1 MGETGPTGPA
11 GAVDSVAGLTGIITL
26 SSPGGVLGITPNGQD
41 IEFTNTGIVS
51 LAGEVGA
58 VTLSSPDASITITPA
73 GGDLALT
80 AVIPAAP
87 VQSVG
92 AKTGDV
98 TFATGE
104 GIAIDYG
111 AENADPITISSSVV
125 GIETSGTVDATGFT
139 EQEDGPYIGQYYK
152 DVTVTGMYANGVVVC
167 STSGTPEISATAWIT
182 TVVPA
187 TGKITIWTAADPD
200 GSGTWEA
207 HYIVASYGSAPP

>member
-11 GAVDSVAGLTGIITL
+11 GAVDSVAGLTG
-26 SSPGGVLGITPNGQD
+26 V
-41 IEFTNTGIVS
+41 
-51 LAGEVGA
+51 
-58 VTLSSPDASITITPA
+58 VTLSSPDASINIGVVENDIT
-73 GGDLALT
+73 LE

-111 AENADPITISSSVV
+111 AENTDPITISSSVV
-125 GIETSGTVDATGFT
+125 GIETSGTVDGAGFT

-152 DVTVTGMYANGVVVC
+152 DVTITGMFANGVVVC

-182 TVVPA
+182 TVVLA
-187 TGKITIWTAADPD
+187 TNKITIWTAADPG